1 MNNFYIDWQATSLL
15 YNEQRLSDVSGLQ
28 GQHNMHSSVLSTL
41 ALFIVGAVISLS
53 PVH

>member
-1 MNNFYIDWQATSLL
+1 MNYFYIDWQATSLL

-28 GQHNMHSSVLSTL
+28 GQHNMHSSVPFTL
-41 ALFIVGAVISLS
+41 ALFIVGAVLSLS